1 MAIVEVQDLVKQYG
15 QRGDTWQL
23 TEDVRARGV
32 TVLLVTHSME
42 EAERLCDR
50 IALIDA
56 GRIVALDTP
65 AGIVSRA
72 RLEQRVQFRASAP
85 LNVELLTDLAEVHD
99 VTFAVGLVVAALAP
113 TARAC
118 TAPAPH

>member
-1 MAIVEVQDLVKQYG
+1 
-15 QRGDTWQL
+15 
-23 TEDVRARGV
+23 
-32 TVLLVTHSME
+32 ME

-72 RLEQRVQFRASAP
+72 RLEQRVQFRPSAP

-113 TARAC
+113 TARAG
-118 TAPAPH
+118 TALGTPLLHGRHYADRRSCGRPDLPLGVT